1 MTIKTLFRGRGRAC
15 DPSEGDVRGQGQAGI
30 RRPGTRRSDTRGT
43 GDSRTNARDRAERR
57 LAVRMTAPSL
67 ILMALVAAVPIGYAL
82 WLSLNQYS
90 VRTAGLSR
98 FVGLDNYINALTGPA
113 WWAAFGQTFLFAAL
127 SVSLELVLGTAM
139 AVLLNL
145 AFKGRALLRTV
156 VLLPYAIVTVVS
168 AITWETMFQPNLG
181 LVTNVLSALGL
192 PGGDVVWLGE
202 HGYAMAVIVL
212 ADVWKTTPFAAL
224 IILAGLQVIPSETYE
239 AAELDGSSKW
249 QTFVH
254 ITLPLLRPAIV
265 LAAIFRTMD
274 ALRVFDL
281 PFVLTRGA
289 NGTETM
295 SMLAYT
301 QLRENR
307 LVGEGSALSILT
319 FLTVMAVS
327 IVYIR
332 FAGGN
337 IRDVAKEER

>member
-1 MTIKTLFRGRGRAC
+1 MALKSLSASRGVNSRGVN
-15 DPSEGDVRGQGQAGI
+15 SRGVSG
-30 RRPGTRRSDTRGT
+30 
-43 GDSRTNARDRAERR
+43 RDRAERR
-57 LAVRMTAPSL
+57 VAIRMTAPSL
-67 ILMALVAAVPIGYAL
+67 VLMALVAAVPIGYAL

-98 FVGLDNYINALTGPA
+98 FVGLENYITALSGPH
-113 WWAAFGQTFLFAAL
+113 WWAAFGQTFLFAGL

-139 AVLLNL
+139 ALLLNL

-156 VLLPYAIVTVVS
+156 VLLPYAVVTVVS
-168 AITWETMFQPNLG
+168 AITWETMFAPNLG
-181 LVTNVLSALGL
+181 LVTNVLSTLGL

-224 IILAGLQVIPSETYE
+224 IILAGLQVISAETYE
-239 AAELDGSSKW
+239 AAELDGASKW
-249 QTFVH
+249 QAFVH

-289 NGTETM
+289 NGTESM

-327 IVYIR
+327 VVYIR

-337 IRDVAKEER
+337 IREVAKEEQ

>member
-1 MTIKTLFRGRGRAC
+1 MATKTIAPGAP
-15 DPSEGDVRGQGQAGI
+15 PSA
-30 RRPGTRRSDTRGT
+30 PPNAP
-43 GDSRTNARDRAERR
+43 RTNARDRAERR
-57 LAVRMTAPSL
+57 LAFRMTAPSL
-67 ILMALVAAVPIGYAL
+67 ILMALVAAVPIGYAI

-98 FVGLDNYINALTGPA
+98 FVGLDNYIAALTSQE
-113 WWAAFGQTFLFAAL
+113 WWAAFGQTFTFAAF
-127 SVSLELVLGTAM
+127 SVTLELILGTAM
-139 AVLLNL
+139 ALLLNL
-145 AFKGRALLRTV
+145 AFRGRALLRTV

-168 AITWETMFQPNLG
+168 AITWQTMFQPDLG

-202 HGYAMAVIVL
+202 RGYAMAVIVL

-224 IILAGLQVIPSETYE
+224 IILAGLQVISSETYE
-239 AAELDGSSKW
+239 AAELDGASKW

-289 NGTETM
+289 NGTESM
-295 SMLAYT
+295 SMLAYGE
-301 QLRENR
+301 LRENR

-319 FLTVMAVS
+319 FLTVMVVS
-327 IVYIR
+327 VIYIR
-332 FAGGN
+332 FGGGN
-337 IRDVAKEER
+337 IRDVAKEEQ

>member
-1 MTIKTLFRGRGRAC
+1 MVLKTLSP
-15 DPSEGDVRGQGQAGI
+15 D
-30 RRPGTRRSDTRGT
+30 RRPDGAFHRTGSAAVGRSNPNPSGSN
-43 GDSRTNARDRAERR
+43 GRDRAERR
-57 LAVRMTAPSL
+57 LAFRMTAPSL

-98 FVGLDNYINALTGPA
+98 FVGLDNYISALSGHE
-113 WWAAFGQTFLFAAL
+113 WWDAFGQTFLFAGL

-139 AVLLNL
+139 ALLLNL

-156 VLLPYAIVTVVS
+156 VLLPYAVVTVVS

-192 PGGDVVWLGE
+192 PGGDVAWLGE
-202 HGYAMAVIVL
+202 RGYAMAVIVL
-212 ADVWKTTPFAAL
+212 ADVWKTAPFAAL
-224 IILAGLQVIPSETYE
+224 IILAGLQVISADTYE
-239 AAELDGSSKW
+239 AAELDGASKW

-274 ALRVFDL
+274 ALRIFDL

-289 NGTETM
+289 NGTESM

-301 QLRENR
+301 ELRENR

-319 FLTVMAVS
+319 FLTVMVVS
-327 IVYIR
+327 ILYIR

-337 IRDVAKEER
+337 IRDVAKEEQ

>member
-1 MTIKTLFRGRGRAC
+1 MAPKTFTPGAP
-15 DPSEGDVRGQGQAGI
+15 PSA
-30 RRPGTRRSDTRGT
+30 PPNAP
-43 GDSRTNARDRAERR
+43 RTNARDRAERR
-57 LAVRMTAPSL
+57 LAFRMTAPSL
-67 ILMALVAAVPIGYAL
+67 ILMALVAAVPIGYAI

-98 FVGLDNYINALTGPA
+98 FVGLDNYVAALTSQE
-113 WWAAFGQTFLFAAL
+113 WWAAFGQTFTFAAF
-127 SVSLELVLGTAM
+127 SVTLELILGTAM
-139 AVLLNL
+139 ALLLNL
-145 AFKGRALLRTV
+145 AFRGRALLRTV

-168 AITWETMFQPNLG
+168 AITWQTMFQPDLG

-202 HGYAMAVIVL
+202 RGYAMAVIVL

-224 IILAGLQVIPSETYE
+224 IILAGLQVISSETYE
-239 AAELDGSSKW
+239 AAELDGASKW

-289 NGTETM
+289 NGTESM
-295 SMLAYT
+295 SMLAYGE
-301 QLRENR
+301 LRENR

-319 FLTVMAVS
+319 FLTVMVVS
-327 IVYIR
+327 VIYIR
-332 FAGGN
+332 FGGGN
-337 IRDVAKEER
+337 IRDVAKEEQ

>member
-1 MTIKTLFRGRGRAC
+1 MATKTIVPGAP
-15 DPSEGDVRGQGQAGI
+15 PSA
-30 RRPGTRRSDTRGT
+30 PPNAP
-43 GDSRTNARDRAERR
+43 RTNARDRAERR
-57 LAVRMTAPSL
+57 LAFRMTAPSL
-67 ILMALVAAVPIGYAL
+67 ILMALVAAVPIGYAI

-98 FVGLDNYINALTGPA
+98 FVGLDNYIAALTSQE
-113 WWAAFGQTFLFAAL
+113 WWAAFGQTFTFAAF
-127 SVSLELVLGTAM
+127 SVTLELILGTAM
-139 AVLLNL
+139 ALLLNL
-145 AFKGRALLRTV
+145 AFRGRALLRTV

-168 AITWETMFQPNLG
+168 AITWQTMFQPDLG

-202 HGYAMAVIVL
+202 RGYAMAVIVL

-224 IILAGLQVIPSETYE
+224 IILAGLQVISSETYE
-239 AAELDGSSKW
+239 AAELDGASKW

-289 NGTETM
+289 NGTESM
-295 SMLAYT
+295 SMLAYGE
-301 QLRENR
+301 LRENR

-319 FLTVMAVS
+319 FLTVMVVS
-327 IVYIR
+327 VIYIR
-332 FAGGN
+332 FGGGN
-337 IRDVAKEER
+337 IRDVAKEEQ

>member
-1 MTIKTLFRGRGRAC
+1 MATKTIVPGAP
-15 DPSEGDVRGQGQAGI
+15 PSA
-30 RRPGTRRSDTRGT
+30 PPNAP
-43 GDSRTNARDRAERR
+43 RTNARDRAERR
-57 LAVRMTAPSL
+57 LAFRMTAPSL
-67 ILMALVAAVPIGYAL
+67 ILMALVAAVPIGYAI

-98 FVGLDNYINALTGPA
+98 FVGLDNYIAALTSQE
-113 WWAAFGQTFLFAAL
+113 WWAAFGQTFTFAAF
-127 SVSLELVLGTAM
+127 SVTLELILGTAM
-139 AVLLNL
+139 ALLLNL
-145 AFKGRALLRTV
+145 AFRGRALLRTV

-168 AITWETMFQPNLG
+168 AITWQTMFQPDLG

-202 HGYAMAVIVL
+202 RGYAMAVIVL

-224 IILAGLQVIPSETYE
+224 IILAGLQVISAETYE
-239 AAELDGSSKW
+239 AAELDGASKW

-289 NGTETM
+289 NGTESM
-295 SMLAYT
+295 SMLAYGE
-301 QLRENR
+301 LRENR

-319 FLTVMAVS
+319 FLTVMVVS
-327 IVYIR
+327 VIYIR
-332 FAGGN
+332 FGGGN
-337 IRDVAKEER
+337 IRDVAKEEQ

>member
-1 MTIKTLFRGRGRAC
+1 MATKTLQPESP
-15 DPSEGDVRGQGQAGI
+15 PSA
-30 RRPGTRRSDTRGT
+30 PSAP
-43 GDSRTNARDRAERR
+43 RTNARDRAERR
-57 LAVRMTAPSL
+57 LAFRMTAPSL
-67 ILMALVAAVPIGYAL
+67 ILMALVAAVPIGYAI

-98 FVGLDNYINALTGPA
+98 FVGLDNYVAALTSQE
-113 WWAAFGQTFLFAAL
+113 WWAAFGQTFTFAAF
-127 SVSLELVLGTAM
+127 SVTLELILGTAV
-139 AVLLNL
+139 ALLLNL

-168 AITWETMFQPNLG
+168 AITWQTMFQPDLG
-181 LVTNVLSALGL
+181 LVTNVLSSLGL

-202 HGYAMAVIVL
+202 HGYAMAVIVM

-224 IILAGLQVIPSETYE
+224 IILAGLQVISAETYE
-239 AAELDGSSKW
+239 AAELDGASKW

-289 NGTETM
+289 NGTESM
-295 SMLAYT
+295 SMLAYGE
-301 QLRENR
+301 LRENR

-319 FLTVMAVS
+319 FLTVMVVS
-327 IVYIR
+327 VIYIR
-332 FAGGN
+332 FGGGN
-337 IRDVAKEER
+337 IRDVAKEEQ

>member
-1 MTIKTLFRGRGRAC
+1 
-15 DPSEGDVRGQGQAGI
+15 
-30 RRPGTRRSDTRGT
+30 
-43 GDSRTNARDRAERR
+43 
-57 LAVRMTAPSL
+57 MTAPSL
-67 ILMALVAAVPIGYAL
+67 ILMALVAAVPIGYAI

-98 FVGLDNYINALTGPA
+98 FVGLDNYIAALTSQE
-113 WWAAFGQTFLFAAL
+113 WWAAFGQTFTFAAF
-127 SVSLELVLGTAM
+127 SVTLELILGTAM
-139 AVLLNL
+139 ALLLNL

-168 AITWETMFQPNLG
+168 AITWQTMFQPDLG

-202 HGYAMAVIVL
+202 RGYAMAVIVL

-224 IILAGLQVIPSETYE
+224 IILAGLQVISSETYE
-239 AAELDGSSKW
+239 AAELDGASKW

-289 NGTETM
+289 NGTESM
-295 SMLAYT
+295 SMLAYGE
-301 QLRENR
+301 LRENR

-319 FLTVMAVS
+319 FLTVMVVS
-327 IVYIR
+327 VIYIR
-332 FAGGN
+332 FGGGN
-337 IRDVAKEER
+337 IRDVAKEEQ